1 MDAGICSKAK
11 RTSSRPS
18 VSKPTNEETEMVL
31 DSLNLTVPV
40 PSTLGGFGDKLLTYQ
55 TQVKATEIGNLLG
68 HDPRSKYWQRLPDDL
83 REMYKKLQRK
93 TAKSRTISTKR
104 YIEDRIAP
112 GAFVLGAFP
121 AIAIGT
127 ISPLR
132 FVHYA
137 EKYPGIGIP
146 RGVGE
151 LEFDLS
157 AVSTR
162 VLLDGLAR
170 VAGALDLL
178 DENKGEIAASF
189 AFPVTIYAPTERLG
203 RVAVEE
209 LGQLFHDF
217 NFLAEPVSKAHA
229 LDLDQSNI
237 YLQLVKALGRA
248 PVIEENGGVEP
259 RAASLGKKS
268 TALVAKQVLLR
279 FVLGAIDGPAAQERL
294 RDGGVDGALT
304 RANLTSMHDQIE
316 DYLTNIA
323 ARMGERFKDHELLHL
338 TAPGWN
344 ALGIVFHDLNF
355 VLREKLST
363 EQRSAI
369 YDAIAGVDWSRWN
382 QDFIGYLG
390 DVAVQSEG
398 LELKRGRGGR
408 APPVDPSTLTE
419 VVDANGRKKLG
430 AIYGGRQATTR
441 FIQYIRMKSGLMA
454 YLQAVAPD
462 MIAQAEA
469 AASDGHALA
478 AD

>member
-1 MDAGICSKAK
+1 
-11 RTSSRPS
+11 
-18 VSKPTNEETEMVL
+18 MVLEL
-31 DSLNLTVPV
+31 DSLKLTVPV
-40 PSTLGGFGDKLLTYQ
+40 PSTLGAFGDKLLTYQ
-55 TQVKATEIGNLLG
+55 TQVKPAEIGNLLG
-68 HDPRSKYWQRLPDDL
+68 HDPRSKYWQRLPEDL

-93 TAKSRTISTKR
+93 TVKGRRIGTKR
-104 YIEDRIAP
+104 YIEERIAP

-127 ISPLR
+127 VSPLR

-137 EKYPGIGIP
+137 DKYPGIGIP

-157 AVSTR
+157 AVSPR
-162 VLLDGLAR
+162 VLLDGMAR

-178 DENKGEIAASF
+178 DETKSAQSPNETKSAIANSF
-189 AFPVTIYAPTERLG
+189 WFPVTIYAPTERLG
-203 RVAVEE
+203 RVTVEE

-237 YLQLVKALGRA
+237 YLQLVNALARA
-248 PVIEENGGVEP
+248 PVIGGNGGIEH

-294 RDGGVDGALT
+294 RDSGIDGALT
-304 RANLTSMHDQIE
+304 RANLASMHDQIE
-316 DYLTNIA
+316 DYLTEIA
-323 ARMGERFKDHELLHL
+323 NRMGERFKDHELLHL

-344 ALGIVFHDLNF
+344 ALGVVFHDINF
-355 VLREKLST
+355 TLAGKLSA
-363 EQRSAI
+363 EQRSALF
-369 YDAIAGVDWSRWN
+369 DGIAGIDWSRWN

-390 DVAVQSEG
+390 EVAVESGGQEV
-398 LELKRGRGGR
+398 KRGRGR
-408 APPVDPSTLTE
+408 AQPIDPSTLTE
-419 VVDANGRKKLG
+419 IVDAGGRKKLG

-441 FIQYIRMKSGLMA
+441 LIQYTRLKSGLMA
-454 YLQAVAPD
+454 HLQAAAPE
-462 MIAQAEA
+462 MIAEAEA
-469 AASDGHALA
+469 AASGGHALA
-478 AD
+478 AE

>member
-1 MDAGICSKAK
+1 
-11 RTSSRPS
+11 
-18 VSKPTNEETEMVL
+18 MVL

-55 TQVKATEIGNLLG
+55 TQVKATEIVNLLG
-68 HDPRSKYWQRLPDDL
+68 HDPRSKFWQRLPDEL
-83 REMYKKLQRK
+83 QGMYKKLQRK
-93 TAKSRTISTKR
+93 TAKSRRTGTKR
-104 YIEDRIAP
+104 YIEERIAP

-137 EKYPGIGIP
+137 DKYPGTGIP

-157 AVSTR
+157 TTSTR
-162 VLLDGLAR
+162 VLLDGMAR

-178 DENKGEIAASF
+178 DEKKGEVASSF

-203 RVAVEE
+203 GVSVEE

-237 YLQLVKALGRA
+237 YLQLVNALGRA
-248 PVIEENGGVEP
+248 PVIIENGGVEP

-294 RDGGVDGALT
+294 RDSTADGALT
-304 RANLTSMHDQIE
+304 RWNLQSMHDLIE

-323 ARMGERFKDHELLHL
+323 ARMGVRFRDHELLHL

-344 ALGIVFHDLNF
+344 ALGVVFHDVNF
-355 VLREKLST
+355 ILQGKLSA
-363 EQRSAI
+363 EQKSTI
-369 YDAIAGVDWSRWN
+369 YDGIAR
-382 QDFIGYLG
+382 
-390 DVAVQSEG
+390 
-398 LELKRGRGGR
+398 
-408 APPVDPSTLTE
+408 T
-419 VVDANGRKKLG
+419 
-430 AIYGGRQATTR
+430 
-441 FIQYIRMKSGLMA
+441 
-454 YLQAVAPD
+454 
-462 MIAQAEA
+462 
-469 AASDGHALA
+469 
-478 AD
+478 